1 MSTLKSMGSADRVRV
16 YDIHGKNN
24 FHLEEILEGI
34 GLENVGA
41 IVIDMLDNV
50 KFPTRK
56 DCTRRPEAWNSCI
69 NGVVNSESSTTVQY
83 SQQARFLMKVL
94 V

>member
-1 MSTLKSMGSADRVRV
+1 MGSADRVRV

-34 GLENVGA
+34 GLENVGG

-56 DCTRRPEAWNSCI
+56 DCT
-69 NGVVNSESSTTVQY
+69 
-83 SQQARFLMKVL
+83 
-94 V
+94 